1 MMYSQTLGQCME
13 TLRANQALAADP
25 THRRKPAMVPFRHSR
40 LTEMFQSFFCGEGRA
55 VMVVHVNPYDTGFD
69 ENSHVMRFSA
79 LARDI
84 QTTARNKMFKP
95 FEAIRAAVAPRKV
108 KLQIPKL
115 QDDVDSADLIEEEFE
130 IIEADAEESEEN
142 ESDPLVDYLF
152 EMVKT
157 LRVELLESEMRNATI
172 EAQVRD
178 EVVQEMQERL
188 QAMQQMHEERLAEAV
203 SETSLI

>member
-1 MMYSQTLGQCME
+1 ME
-13 TLRANQALAADP
+13 TLRANQALASDP
-25 THRRKPAMVPFRHSR
+25 THRRKPAMVPFRHSK

-95 FEAIRAAVAPRKV
+95 FDAIRAAVAPRKV
-108 KLQIPKL
+108 KLQVPVL
-115 QDDVDSADLIEEEFE
+115 QEEADVESARLVEEEFE
-130 IIEADAEESEEN
+130 IIEAEASGDDEQDDAA
-142 ESDPLVDYLF
+142 DPLVDYLF
-152 EMVKT
+152 EMVKS

-172 EAQVRD
+172 EAEVRD

-188 QAMQQMHEERLAEAV
+188 FAMQRTHEQRLAEAV
-203 SETSLI
+203 STRSKLMGRERD